1 MPAIMIAV
9 LGKVTEQDLE
19 IEGNAGE
26 HPWWVKQARA
36 G

>member
-1 MPAIMIAV
+1 MIAV
-9 LGKVTEQDLE
+9 LVKVTEQDLE

-26 HPWWVKQARA
+26 NLWWVKQARA